1 MSLRGRG
8 FALIWGSNF
17 SRLLGVLNDT
27 LQKSKEGN
35 MQRSFLSF
43 SLRKIEAN
51 LNKKNTQDE
60 ESRSELEFKKFFFK
74 HNKFKHKKHKY
85 KKIRLEKANS
95 NFIVI

>member
-1 MSLRGRG
+1 M
-8 FALIWGSNF
+8 IWGSNF

-85 KKIRLEKANS
+85 KNVRLEKANLD
-95 NFIVI
+95 FIVV